1 MSARIT
7 CCDRF
12 GLSAGKG
19 VTGGA
24 AHSPLRR
31 ASRGD
36 ATCGATAV
44 PQPGN
49 GLARGERRPQAR
61 KAACE
66 ARGASIDGTII
77 AGASVVGAFAMVI
90 IASSRLWPPSELWI
104 LLWSGEVCPGFL
116 RSSSTC
122 SQNAHAGLL
131 LARGQDVHHPRA
143 CDSCLQ
149 RSLRVC
155 RCLRSAKRLKPRLV
169 GVACS
174 SLRSSRPVSCQRH
187 WSRAEK
193 HRGAASP
200 QQHNCLFRVGCLSP
214 SICASLLELPS
225 RSARRSAVLRP
236 GGILLKKHVQHAQLQ
251 AAVHMPQPGVH
262 ASDRLAAH
270 TAASPDLLLA
280 LALSDPPTVAFAKRC
295 SSAGSGSVAGVLETE
310 AYYFLSLATGRSPK
324 SAAGVTG
331 RDKADCILRTYSTE
345 DAPHEERAGSGGPS
359 KGLYR
364 LTIIYPGAAVL

>member
-1 MSARIT
+1 MLMQDCCWLVDRTSTIHERAIHVCSAR
-7 CCDRF
+7 CECAAVCDPPNDGSPTSLTWCVHHCALHGQFRVN
-12 GLSAGKG
+12 GAGCG
-19 VTGGA
+19 RRGTGGA
-24 AHSPLRR
+24 A
-31 ASRGD
+31 G
-36 ATCGATAV
+36 
-44 PQPGN
+44 
-49 GLARGERRPQAR
+49 
-61 KAACE
+61 
-66 ARGASIDGTII
+66 
-77 AGASVVGAFAMVI
+77 
-90 IASSRLWPPSELWI
+90 
-104 LLWSGEVCPGFL
+104 
-116 RSSSTC
+116 
-122 SQNAHAGLL
+122 
-131 LARGQDVHHPRA
+131 
-143 CDSCLQ
+143 
-149 RSLRVC
+149 
-155 RCLRSAKRLKPRLV
+155 
-169 GVACS
+169 
-174 SLRSSRPVSCQRH
+174 
-187 WSRAEK
+187 
-193 HRGAASP
+193 P
-200 QQHNCLFRVGCLSP
+200 QQQDRLFRVGCLSP